1 VVSLSGETFV
11 DRPVDVV
18 FDFVADERN
27 RYDPRI
33 RRAQLI
39 TAGPIGAGTQFRS
52 EGTSLGRPVEMIIEF
67 TTYERPR
74 RLGSTTYLS
83 AMQIHSSLT
92 FEPHGSGT
100 RMRWSSTLQPRGL
113 LKVLTPLLA
122 AAGRRQMSKVW
133 ANLKR
138 TLEAQGE
145 EQTHGYSVRNH
156 RRGDGQAL

>member
-1 VVSLSGETFV
+1 MVSLSGETFV
-11 DRPVDVV
+11 GRPVDVV

-33 RRAQLI
+33 RHAQLI

-52 EGTSLGRPVEMIIEF
+52 ESTTLGRPVEMIIEL
-67 TTYERPR
+67 TTYERPW
-74 RLGSTTYLS
+74 RLASMTYLP

-92 FEPHGSGT
+92 FEPRGSGT
-100 RMRWSSTLQPRGL
+100 RMLWSSTLRPRGL

-122 AAGRRQMSKVW
+122 VAGRRQMSGVW

-145 EQTHGYSVRNH
+145 EQTHG
-156 RRGDGQAL
+156 